1 MEPKY
6 KKPQIYRI
14 IKNGNDTF
22 YFEVK
27 KNKRKFG
34 INIIEHVLTDLV
46 LFLKLIIILS
56 MHKRFALPIEE

>member
-34 INIIEHVLTDLV
+34 INIIEYVLTDLV
-46 LFLKLIIILS
+46 LFLLKNFMEINNNFIY
-56 MHKRFALPIEE
+56 A